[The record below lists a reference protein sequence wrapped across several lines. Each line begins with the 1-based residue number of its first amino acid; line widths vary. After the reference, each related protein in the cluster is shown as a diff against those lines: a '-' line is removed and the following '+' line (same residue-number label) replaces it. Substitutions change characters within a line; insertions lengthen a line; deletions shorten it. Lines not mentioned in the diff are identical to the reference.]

1 MRVEYFVPWNL
12 MSDQKYLIPV
22 GSNSIGSRSI
32 GTHSIGSHTVGLHKG
47 EACFE
52 QVIKRSRFISKIRH
66 VESVNA
72 AKQWFADVK
81 NEFPDARHVCWAYI
95 SGAPN
100 SPQQSSS
107 DDGEPSGTAG
117 KPILNVLQHS
127 EAGEIAAV
135 VVRYFGGIKL
145 GAGGLVRAYSS
156 SAAEA
161 MKATKLEY
169 KIPQQQLHFELP
181 FAEESTLRYH
191 LEQFLGQIESINY
204 QEQVSVVCV
213 LPVDE
218 VEQFIQKLPHSIQRI
233 STDNDAEKL
242 RKKEMSD

>member
-1 MRVEYFVPWNL
+1 MPGESFVPWNL

-22 GSNSIGSRSI
+22 CQNDKND
-32 GTHSIGSHTVGLHKG
+32 LNDG
-47 EACFE
+47 EICYE
-52 QVIKRSRFISKIRH
+52 QVIKRSRFIARIRH
-66 VESVNA
+66 IESVDA

-81 NEFPDARHVCWAYI
+81 NEYPDARHICWAYI

-127 EAGEIAAV
+127 DAGEIAAV
-135 VVRYFGGIKL
+135 VVRHFGGIKL
-145 GAGGLVRAYSS
+145 GAGGLVRAYSGS
-156 SAAEA
+156 VAEA

-169 KIPQQQLHFELP
+169 KIPLQQLHFELP

-191 LEQFLGQIESINY
+191 LEYSQGQIESVDY
-204 QEQVSVVCV
+204 REQVSVVCL
-213 LPVDE
+213 LPVDK
-218 VEQFIQKLPHSIQRI
+218 VEPLMQKLPHSI
-233 STDNDAEKL
+233 L
-242 RKKEMSD
+242 RTSVDEDTENNEN